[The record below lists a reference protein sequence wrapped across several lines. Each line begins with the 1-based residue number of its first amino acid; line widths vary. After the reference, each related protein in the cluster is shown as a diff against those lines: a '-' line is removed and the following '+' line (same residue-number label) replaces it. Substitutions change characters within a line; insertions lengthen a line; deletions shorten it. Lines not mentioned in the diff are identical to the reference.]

1 MTSPIRIGT
10 RKSPLALWQARQVQ
24 SHLSQINIHSVLV
37 EITSDGDA
45 NQRTPLYA
53 MGITGVF
60 TKSLDVALLENRIDI
75 AVHSMK
81 DVPTALCKG
90 VKQAAVL
97 KRGPAEDMLIALND
111 RNWDDGA
118 VVATGSLRRS
128 AQWKNRYPHHQIVE
142 LRGNVQTR
150 LDRLKSPETDGI
162 ILAAAG
168 IERLGIKPPFSQK
181 LHWMVPAPAQG
192 AIVVLCRAED
202 ESLLE
207 SCQSFNHRPTQ
218 ICTAVERQFLNTL
231 EGGCTAPI
239 GAFASVEE
247 SRINFQGVL
256 LSIDGKHKF
265 TIDDSC
271 SIDFADTFGK
281 TCAEAILKKGGQEL
295 MTSIKAQMS

>member
-218 ICTAVERQFLNTL
+218 ICTAVERQFLSTL

-239 GAFASVEE
+239 GAFATVEE

-256 LSIDGKHKF
+256 LSIDGKLKL

-281 TCAEAILKKGGQEL
+281 TCAEAILKQGGQEL

>member
-81 DVPTALCKG
+81 DVPTTLCKG

-218 ICTAVERQFLNTL
+218 ICTAVERQFLSTL

-239 GAFASVEE
+239 GAFATVEE

-256 LSIDGKHKF
+256 LSIDGKLKL

-281 TCAEAILKKGGQEL
+281 TCAEAILKQGGQEL
-295 MTSIKAQMS
+295 MASIKAQMS

>member
-24 SHLSQINIHSVLV
+24 SHLSQINIRSVLV

-45 NQRTPLYA
+45 NQRTPIYA

-97 KRGPAEDMLIALND
+97 KRGPAEDMLIAQND
-111 RNWDDGA
+111 RNWDDAA

-218 ICTAVERQFLNTL
+218 ICTAVERQFLSTL

-239 GAFASVEE
+239 GAFATVEE

-256 LSIDGKHKF
+256 LSIDGKLKF

-295 MTSIKAQMS
+295 MASIKAQMS

>member
-24 SHLSQINIHSVLV
+24 SHLSQINIRSVLV

-45 NQRTPLYA
+45 NQRTPIYA

-90 VKQAAVL
+90 VRQAAVL
-97 KRGPAEDMLIALND
+97 KRGPAEDMLIAQND
-111 RNWDDGA
+111 RNWDDAA

-239 GAFASVEE
+239 GAFATVEE

-256 LSIDGKHKF
+256 LSIDGKLKF

-295 MTSIKAQMS
+295 MASIKAQMS

>member
-162 ILAAAG
+162 ILAAAC

-181 LHWMVPAPAQG
+181 LDWMVPAPAQG

-218 ICTAVERQFLNTL
+218 ICTAVERQFLSTL

-239 GAFASVEE
+239 GAFATVEE

-256 LSIDGKHKF
+256 LSIDGKLKL

-281 TCAEAILKKGGQEL
+281 TCAEAMLKQGAQEL
-295 MTSIKAQMS
+295 MASIKAQMS

>member
-81 DVPTALCKG
+81 DVPTVLCKG

-150 LDRLKSPETDGI
+150 LDRLKSPGTDGI

-239 GAFASVEE
+239 GAFATVEE

-256 LSIDGKHKF
+256 LSIDGKLKL

-281 TCAEAILKKGGQEL
+281 TCAEAILKQGGQEL
-295 MTSIKAQMS
+295 MASIKAQMS

>member
-256 LSIDGKHKF
+256 LSIDGKLKL

>member
-81 DVPTALCKG
+81 DVPTVLCKG

-97 KRGPAEDMLIALND
+97 KRGPAEDMLIAQNY

-150 LDRLKSPETDGI
+150 LDRLKSPGTDGI

-239 GAFASVEE
+239 GAFATVEE

-281 TCAEAILKKGGQEL
+281 TCAEAILKQGGQEL
-295 MTSIKAQMS
+295 MASIKAQMS

>member
-24 SHLSQINIHSVLV
+24 SHLSQINIRSVLV

-45 NQRTPLYA
+45 NQRTPIYA

-97 KRGPAEDMLIALND
+97 KRGPAEDMLIAQND
-111 RNWDDGA
+111 RNWDDAA

-150 LDRLKSPETDGI
+150 LDRLKSPGTDGI

-218 ICTAVERQFLNTL
+218 ICTAVERQFLSTL

-239 GAFASVEE
+239 GAFATVEE

-256 LSIDGKHKF
+256 LSIDGKLKF

>member
-81 DVPTALCKG
+81 DVPTALCKV

-150 LDRLKSPETDGI
+150 LDRLKSPGTDGI

-218 ICTAVERQFLNTL
+218 ICTAVERQFLSTL
-231 EGGCTAPI
+231 EGGCTAQI
-239 GAFASVEE
+239 GAFATVEE

-256 LSIDGKHKF
+256 LSIDGKLKL

-281 TCAEAILKKGGQEL
+281 TCAEAILKQGGQEL
-295 MTSIKAQMS
+295 MASIKAQMS

>member
-150 LDRLKSPETDGI
+150 LDRLKSPGTDGI

-281 TCAEAILKKGGQEL
+281 TCAEAILKQGGQEL
-295 MTSIKAQMS
+295 MASIKAQMS

>member
-10 RKSPLALWQARQVQ
+10 RKSPLVLWQARQVQ

-45 NQRTPLYA
+45 NKRTPLYA

-218 ICTAVERQFLNTL
+218 ICTAVERQFLSTL

-239 GAFASVEE
+239 GAFATVEE

-256 LSIDGKHKF
+256 LSIDGKLKL

-281 TCAEAILKKGGQEL
+281 TCAEAILKQGGQEL
-295 MTSIKAQMS
+295 MASIKAQMS

>member
-218 ICTAVERQFLNTL
+218 ICTAVERQFLSTL

-239 GAFASVEE
+239 GAFATVEE

-256 LSIDGKHKF
+256 LSIDGKLKL

-281 TCAEAILKKGGQEL
+281 TCAEAILKQGGQEL
-295 MTSIKAQMS
+295 MASIKAQMS

>member
-24 SHLSQINIHSVLV
+24 SHLSQINIRSVLV

-90 VKQAAVL
+90 VRQAAVL
-97 KRGPAEDMLIALND
+97 KRGPAEDMLIAQND
-111 RNWDDGA
+111 RNWDDAA

-162 ILAAAG
+162 ILALSNG
-168 IERLGIKPPFSQK
+168 KI
-181 LHWMVPAPAQG
+181 
-192 AIVVLCRAED
+192 
-202 ESLLE
+202 
-207 SCQSFNHRPTQ
+207 SF
-218 ICTAVERQFLNTL
+218 
-231 EGGCTAPI
+231 
-239 GAFASVEE
+239 AFTGS
-247 SRINFQGVL
+247 GL
-256 LSIDGKHKF
+256 
-265 TIDDSC
+265 
-271 SIDFADTFGK
+271 
-281 TCAEAILKKGGQEL
+281 
-295 MTSIKAQMS
+295 

>member
-111 RNWDDGA
+111 RNWDDGI

-218 ICTAVERQFLNTL
+218 ICTAVERQFLSTL

-239 GAFASVEE
+239 GAFATVEE

-256 LSIDGKHKF
+256 LSIDGKLKF

-295 MTSIKAQMS
+295 MASIKAQMS

>member
-1 MTSPIRIGT
+1 M
-10 RKSPLALWQARQVQ
+10 Q

-60 TKSLDVALLENRIDI
+60 TKSLDVSLLENRIDI

-150 LDRLKSPETDGI
+150 LDRLKSPGTDGI

-181 LHWMVPAPAQG
+181 LHWMVTAPAQG

-256 LSIDGKHKF
+256 LSIDGKLKL

>member
-24 SHLSQINIHSVLV
+24 SHLSQINIRSVLV

-45 NQRTPLYA
+45 NQRTPIYA

-90 VKQAAVL
+90 VRQAAVL
-97 KRGPAEDMLIALND
+97 KRGPAEDMLIAQND
-111 RNWDDGA
+111 RNWDDAA

-218 ICTAVERQFLNTL
+218 ICTAVERQFLSTL

-239 GAFASVEE
+239 GAFATVEE

-256 LSIDGKHKF
+256 LSIDGKLKF

-295 MTSIKAQMS
+295 MASIKAQMS

>member
-1 MTSPIRIGT
+1 MSKLIKIGT
-10 RKSPLALWQARQVQ
+10 RGSKLALWQAYHVEELLQKSGLNTEIVIIDTKGDQVLDV
-24 SHLSQINIHSVLV
+24 SISKIGSK
-37 EITSDGDA
+37 
-45 NQRTPLYA
+45 
-53 MGITGVF
+53 GVF
-60 TKSLDVALLENRIDI
+60 TQELEDQLQDGRIDI

-81 DVPTALCKG
+81 DVPTVLCKG

-97 KRGPAEDMLIALND
+97 KRGPAEDMLIAQNY

-256 LSIDGKHKF
+256 LSIDGKLKL

-281 TCAEAILKKGGQEL
+281 TCAEAILKQGGQEL
-295 MTSIKAQMS
+295 MASIKAQMS

>member
-24 SHLSQINIHSVLV
+24 SHLSQINIRSVLV

-45 NQRTPLYA
+45 NQRTPIYA

-150 LDRLKSPETDGI
+150 LDRLKSPGTDGI

-218 ICTAVERQFLNTL
+218 ICTAVERQFLSTL

-239 GAFASVEE
+239 GAFATVEE

-256 LSIDGKHKF
+256 LSIDGKLKF

>member
-24 SHLSQINIHSVLV
+24 SHLSQINIRSVLV

-45 NQRTPLYA
+45 NQRTPIYA

-218 ICTAVERQFLNTL
+218 ICTAVERQFLSTL

-239 GAFASVEE
+239 GAFATVEE

-256 LSIDGKHKF
+256 LSIDGKLKF

-295 MTSIKAQMS
+295 MASIKAQMS

>member
-218 ICTAVERQFLNTL
+218 ICTAVERQFLSTL

-239 GAFASVEE
+239 GAFATVEE

-256 LSIDGKHKF
+256 LSIDGKLKL

>member
-239 GAFASVEE
+239 GAFATVEE